1 VENGE
6 KLGQLPA
13 APVHRVL
20 AAFKVGK
27 PLLQKPVKKHLRA
40 FVKVVEGSE
49 IYNFDI
55 HRPVHFS
62 SNFGRKSCVKQPKH

>member
-13 APVHRVL
+13 APVHWVL

-27 PLLQKPVKKHLRA
+27 PLLQKPVKKTPTSLC
-40 FVKVVEGSE
+40 
-49 IYNFDI
+49 
-55 HRPVHFS
+55 
-62 SNFGRKSCVKQPKH
+62 KSCRG

>member
-13 APVHRVL
+13 APIHQDL

-27 PLLQKPVKKHLRA
+27 LFLQKPLR
-40 FVKVVEGSE
+40 ETPMSLC
-49 IYNFDI
+49 
-55 HRPVHFS
+55 
-62 SNFGRKSCVKQPKH
+62 KSCRG